1 MRNLEENFKA
11 LAALNAEALKE
22 NDGSTIGAIS
32 KGVAAHKVKVVG
44 LSNKNRKAWRKKGK
58 SAGATLPI
66 SGHTSQASATTGQMS
81 TATGLMSTTTGQMS
95 ATTEDSRALGP
106 KEMDQAKELVD
117 QLNKLLH

>member
-11 LAALNAEALKE
+11 LAAVNAEALKE

-58 SAGATLPI
+58 SAGAALPI

-81 TATGLMSTTTGQMS
+81 TTTGQMS
-95 ATTEDSRALGP
+95 STTEDSRALGP